1 MPTSPMTSSS
11 VPPALLVPPPAALPI
26 PTQRRGTP
34 TRRTPP
40 SRRRRRDGN
49 AAREKDAEMSGA
61 TAPEESQ
68 KRTSS
73 SPQRTLLTPSTIALR
88 DVALEDSATPQPPP
102 FPARLIEH
110 IESLEMLSASQ
121 GLGAIGSTYSE
132 LRRIYADVISK
143 HPLVAVEKNIDQRLW
158 ISWEDEFG
166 GLESLL
172 SQARG
177 REQSTDAR
185 AESIATAESK
195 LVNAMYAALDSYR
208 VLIDDVKSAAVW
220 EDPTFP
226 LLLHRLSL
234 AHAHVLYLLEHHN
247 PLEKKSWFM
256 PELYYETARRWAP
269 SRGEAH
275 YHLARVV
282 LHDGRR
288 AEAMYHFVRNA
299 LSEVP
304 YGGPSLLAE
313 LFLQIFRAAPT
324 AVEATATGEGAA
336 WDAFNASVVSHVA
349 WFFAQNHMGSQDP
362 DTSTLAHSLAVL
374 VDALCQ
380 DAGQHPIQRLV
391 MRTIQLVRVVGLLIA
406 CAKLPS
412 DPASS
417 QMRENRALGLIVT
430 MTACLLHRCVAAA
443 TNPALINGHFY
454 EPSRLTETRLLLPQE
469 DIEIAA
475 FGPLQ
480 SSTSVASS
488 SRPIPLQV
496 EAQQLSSDEL
506 FRLRAQR
513 FVALAES
520 LRPAPETSSTDSA
533 EESSQFSPGDADERN
548 RLNALTVNSPTP
560 SAGDTSA
567 PVRVETIALA
577 PRQRVVV
584 LDAANIAMRH
594 GQRQRFSARGIQL
607 CASFFSGRGDRVVAF
622 LPDYYVE
629 TDALRRFSSNSRR
642 RRERVAPEDAS
653 ILQDMMSAG
662 VLVST
667 PAQDSDD
674 IYCIHYARRH
684 DAFVV
689 TNDLFRDHI
698 SDMPGPRLRQ
708 QELREWIIA
717 HRISYAWVGDEFM
730 PYPNHLYD
738 GQSGDLLGDSV
749 ASIATEALEG

>member
-88 DVALEDSATPQPPP
+88 DVALEDSATPQSPP

-208 VLIDDVKSAAVW
+208 VLIDDVKTVAVW

-269 SRGEAH
+269 SRGETH

-324 AVEATATGEGAA
+324 VVEATATGEGAA

-443 TNPALINGHFY
+443 TNPFVSHSSRREALQLLLPPLNVALSWLRTQPRSAMTALEMWSDIVSLCLTCHSALINGHFY
-454 EPSRLTETRLLLPQE
+454 EPSRLAETRLLLPQE

-533 EESSQFSPGDADERN
+533 EESPQFSPGDADERN

-622 LPDYYVE
+622 LPDYY
-629 TDALRRFSSNSRR
+629 T
-642 RRERVAPEDAS
+642 
-653 ILQDMMSAG
+653 
-662 VLVST
+662 
-667 PAQDSDD
+667 
-674 IYCIHYARRH
+674 
-684 DAFVV
+684 
-689 TNDLFRDHI
+689 
-698 SDMPGPRLRQ
+698 
-708 QELREWIIA
+708 
-717 HRISYAWVGDEFM
+717 
-730 PYPNHLYD
+730 
-738 GQSGDLLGDSV
+738 
-749 ASIATEALEG
+749 